1 VTEETSQAQPRPLK
15 VDTHVDTALP
25 KSEKLVSV
33 DTPQSRS
40 AAKLEKLVPIETPVL
55 PNGEEKGGL
64 PRSKLNNSM
73 VSDSED
79 GNEAETKA
87 GAEEMKDVQI

>member
-1 VTEETSQAQPRPLK
+1 
-15 VDTHVDTALP
+15 
-25 KSEKLVSV
+25 
-33 DTPQSRS
+33 
-40 AAKLEKLVPIETPVL
+40 LEKLVPIETPVL

-79 GNEAETKA
+79 SVGNEADTKA